1 MLILLGKNAV
11 PRPDMDAAIG
21 ANFDMT
27 SDHITE
33 GKLTVKIPADAT
45 PPRECDRIY
54 ITEIADDAPVY
65 AATQSDVLNGT
76 WDSFAGK
83 LLSEKMGIPP
93 RRSYFYN
100 TDVIC
105 GASGFNT
112 TLDSQAALSIGDEI
126 RFPTVIFSG
135 AVMGVEQQDA
145 GLDPDASYKIYDLTL
160 ASSARILS
168 RVYCNI
174 KYPKGASVT
183 QILYGNQPAYP
194 WYSAALRAFPGLL
207 DIRLEAEG
215 FYCPDFNKDYYDTAN
230 PDRFDEVT
238 LDSAANLWGLTV
250 AEVLDT
256 LATNA
261 GASWEIDSFD
271 AFTFRALRGT
281 GATTPFPLDTTAP
294 VFDLKPTRD
303 SYTTYS
309 AVRLVGGTGP
319 STPTSALCLSTQRDE
334 FKTNTL
340 EIVDSTHGVLQFPLN
355 KYIQFSDGPSA
366 PYNGH
371 YCMYFRPSV
380 SDSVVEEGYYP
391 VFYDGIETV
400 PPGVQA
406 AVVTSGS
413 ANVTLVNGLTWPA
426 LPSTPWASWR
436 VAVRYSPIVP
446 IVARLVDPVLQSEV
460 QAQAGGTG
468 IVEYVYK
475 DEAITDFTQAASTA
489 TNLLASVSKRTVAI
503 EFSTFTPGFS
513 VGQSLTG
520 DLPYYGVSGG
530 YAVTEV
536 KTILERADDARAVW
550 RYEIAASTAAYRDA
564 LKGLF
569 YTPTVSQFKL
579 GEDFPAA
586 DGALIQSGV
595 GFQGTVWAYAC
606 DPWTWTQ
613 LDAENRSWNDIA
625 ALNWAWNDWLNPTT
639 KANHGSNDGFRSR
652 LTDEG
657 AGVLANMLRGGA
669 LPVNGEFDLSHRI
682 QLVSDDGG
690 AVEIHQK
697 TGTDPAYYE
706 TSVVLSQYTFTPGA
720 GYLWKTCQVQNAQG
734 TTVAEIPVNIDTR
747 PGGDFAGHSAVIYI
761 MWIPSSSVTGIGGYI
776 TGWLARALALAVR
789 NPAFGIQNALHG
801 GYFIDTYATTT
812 DCDWGEYNA
821 RIYNI
826 TRLLLLHNDG
836 DTHISWVYP
845 VGPTTIQGRNLITV
859 FYVPPEERYKFA
871 TAYAGNP
878 HTQGPIPFEI
888 DKSANSP
895 IGDFTLTIIK
905 KDVIL

>member
-76 WDSFAGK
+76 WDSFVGK
-83 LLSEKMGIPP
+83 LLNGEMGIPP
-93 RRSYFYN
+93 SRSYLYN

-105 GASGFNT
+105 GASGFDT
-112 TLDSQAALSIGDEI
+112 TQDIQTVLSVGDEI

-135 AVMGVEQQDA
+135 MIMGVEQQDV
-145 GLDPDASYKIYDLTL
+145 GLDPDTSYKIYDLTL

-215 FYCPDFNKDYYDTAN
+215 FYCPDFNKDYYDTAS
-230 PDRFDEVT
+230 PDRFDEVA

-256 LATNA
+256 LAMNA

-303 SYTTYS
+303 NYTTYS

-319 STPTSALCLSTQRDE
+319 SAPVSVLCLSTQRDE
-334 FKTNTL
+334 FKTNAL
-340 EIVDSTHGVLQFPLN
+340 EIVDSTHGVLQFPLD
-355 KYIQFSDGPSA
+355 KYYQISDNPSD
-366 PYNGH
+366 PYNRH
-371 YCMYFRPSV
+371 YCMYFQASASAPTAA
-380 SDSVVEEGYYP
+380 YYP

-400 PPGVQA
+400 PSGVRA

-426 LPSTPWASWR
+426 LPSTPSDASWR
-436 VAVRYSPIVP
+436 VAFRYSPLVP

-489 TNLLASVSKRTVAI
+489 TNLLSSVSKRTVAV

-520 DLPYYGVSGG
+520 DLPYYGVSGE

-536 KTILERADDARAVW
+536 KTILERADDDARAVW
-550 RYEIAASTAAYRDA
+550 RYEITASTAAYRDA
-564 LKGLF
+564 VKGLF

-586 DGALIQSGV
+586 DGMLIQSGV
-595 GFQGTVWAYAC
+595 GFQGTVWAYVC

-625 ALNWAWNDWLNPTT
+625 ALNWMWDDWLNPTT
-639 KANHGSNDGFRSR
+639 KVNHGSNDGFRSR

-669 LPVNGEFDLSHRI
+669 PPVNGEFDLSHRI

-690 AVEIHQK
+690 AAEIHQK
-697 TGTDPAYYE
+697 TGTDPARYD
-706 TSVVLSQYTFTPGA
+706 SNAVLSQYTFIPGA

-761 MWIPSSSVTGIGGYI
+761 MWIPYSSVTGIGGHI
-776 TGWLARALALAVR
+776 TDWLARALALAVQ
-789 NPAFGIQNALHG
+789 NPAFGIQNALYG
-801 GYFIDTYATTT
+801 GYFIDQYAMSGDNLDDYDT
-812 DCDWGEYNA
+812 
-821 RIYNI
+821 RIYDV
-826 TRLLLLHNDG
+826 TRLLLLHNKDG
-836 DTHISWVYP
+836 TCTSWIYP
-845 VGPTTIQGRNLITV
+845 VGPATLQGRNLITV
-859 FYVPPEERYKFA
+859 FYVPPEECYEFA
-871 TAYAGNP
+871 TAHAGNP
-878 HTQGPIPFEI
+878 YMQGPIPFKI
-888 DKSANSP
+888 DKSTNSP
-895 IGDFTLTIIK
+895 IGDFTLTIVK
-905 KDVIL
+905 KDVVL